1 MLRQLLLL
9 LALWFLAL
17 LFHFGAAFLLLFFKI
32 FALLVLSGCVPVL
45 SGRVAL
51 VELSCGFQSKSTALL
66 FGGITVEGHL
76 VLDQLDGGVDLAE
89 VVGWE
94 KLQFLELVDE
104 LNAVGKVF
112 VLWLLLFLL
121 LLWLL
126 LGDLLIDVALL
137 GGDDSGSAFDL
148 FLPFLSENYGALGPF
163 LLLVELEGIGPQA
176 LAVGYQ
182 VFA

>member
-9 LALWFLAL
+9 LASWFLGL
-17 LFHFGAAFLLLFFKI
+17 LFHFGAAFFLLFFKI
-32 FALLVLSGCVPVL
+32 FAVLVLSGCM
-45 SGRVAL
+45 AL
-51 VELSCGFQSKSTALL
+51 VELSCGFQSKGTALL
-66 FGGITVEGHL
+66 FGGSIEEGHL
-76 VLDQLDGGVDLAE
+76 VLDQFDGGVDFVE

-94 KLQFLELVDE
+94 KLEFLELVDD
-104 LNAVGKVF
+104 LDAVGKVF

-137 GGDDSGSAFDL
+137 GGDDCGTAFDL

-163 LLLVELEGIGPQA
+163 LLFVELEGIGSQA
-176 LAVGYQ
+176 LAV
-182 VFA
+182 